1 MSEQRF
7 SEQSLPGASARRL
20 PTASDDVE
28 VVKVSDADI
37 QVHKP
42 MSART
47 KARKQALD
55 VLYEAEAKRIE
66 PVVVLDEHIRLGEPA
81 VRPLAI
87 DIVRGVSDELD
98 AIDDRIAAASAWPID
113 RMTSVDRQLARIA
126 TWEMGFNALAPEVA
140 ISEAVLLADELSTDE
155 SATYLNGL
163 LAAVA
168 GNNPAPARES
178 RPEGKGVAQQ
188 DADDI
193 EHTGDADA

>member
-7 SEQSLPGASARRL
+7 TEQSLPGASARRL

-28 VVKVSDADI
+28 VVRVSDEDI

-55 VLYEAEAKRIE
+55 VLYEAESKRIE
-66 PVVVLDEHIRLGEPA
+66 PVVVLDEHIRLAEPA

-87 DIVRGVSDELD
+87 DIVRGVSAELD
-98 AIDDRIAAASAWPID
+98 AIDDRIAIASAWPIE
-113 RMTSVDRQLARIA
+113 RMTRVDRQLARIA
-126 TWEMGFNALAPEVA
+126 TWEMGFNGLAPEVA

-163 LAAVA
+163 LATVA
-168 GNNPAPARES
+168 GNNPVTRPTAEDAAP
-178 RPEGKGVAQQ
+178 GN
-188 DADDI
+188 
-193 EHTGDADA
+193 